1 MEKGKFR
8 FKILIK
14 IKRFLMKRTT
24 IFNQL
29 ILNVV
34 IPAVLALLILGFFNY
49 KQTKNN
55 IVDSNREKNEI
66 ISGEIIDIMEFQ
78 DLTLKVLEERLNKKM
93 EKYSNE
99 LVNHYFSN
107 TNNIEQADLSEIQRE
122 IGMNPELEDIY
133 IIDTNGIVVNTT
145 FEKDMGLNFFSF
157 GEEHKNLLLDV
168 FENGE
173 FLSERFA
180 IEAKTKRL
188 KKYTYQPTKDGK
200 YIVELGIYSSEA
212 DEIINHIKQTIND
225 LSNVQTS
232 IVDVNL
238 FIGKDNPFSLNKE
251 TQLNNDLKETLL
263 KRFEKKDTVS
273 IKWNEG
279 NRHYTSNFYYMKREG
294 SDLYEGSVLQIVS
307 DRTND
312 LILMRN
318 ELLKFLGIFGATI
331 LVVIILLYKKTRVI
345 THPIKKLV
353 DNVNRITNGHLNE
366 RAEVLGNNEITT
378 LSQKFNTMIEE
389 LQSLYSDL
397 EQKVKERTAEVVR
410 QKEEIE
416 VKNKHITDSIKYA
429 QRIQNA
435 ILPPDD
441 YISKLLPNSFIL
453 YKPKDIVSGD
463 FYWLAQ
469 KGDYVMFS
477 AVDCTGH
484 GVPGAFMSIVGY
496 NQLNF
501 AVDVRRARRASKILD
516 YLNEGVTQTLREKN
530 GQDSLN
536 TIRDGMDLAL
546 CSYNIKEKKIH
557 YAGAHN
563 PLYIIRDGEL
573 YQYKANRF
581 PIGAPEEEVMPE
593 FTNHEIEVQEGDLLY
608 MFSDGY
614 VDQFGGPKGKR
625 FLKKNFKKLLLSIYH
640 KPMDEQHKILEDT
653 LRDWQ
658 GDEQQV
664 DDILVMGVKI

>member
-1 MEKGKFR
+1 MR
-8 FKILIK
+8 
-14 IKRFLMKRTT
+14 RTT

-55 IVDSNREKNEI
+55 IVESNRVKNEI
-66 ISGEIIDIMEFQ
+66 ISSEIIDIMEFQ
-78 DLTLKVLEERLNKKM
+78 DMVLKVLEKRLNSKM
-93 EKYSNE
+93 EEYSNQ
-99 LVNHYFSN
+99 LVNNYFSN
-107 TNNIEQADLSEIQRE
+107 TENIKKADLDEIQRE
-122 IGMNPELEDIY
+122 LGMNPELEDIY

-145 FEKDMGLNFFSF
+145 FEKDLGLNFFSF
-157 GEEHKNLLLDV
+157 GEEHKNLLLNV
-168 FENGE
+168 LNGDE
-173 FLSERFA
+173 FVSERFG

-188 KKYTYQPTKDGK
+188 KKYTYQPTKDGN

-212 DEIINHIKQTIND
+212 DEIIDHIKGIMND
-225 LSNVQTS
+225 LERKQAS
-232 IVDVNL
+232 IVDFNL
-238 FIGKDNPFSLNKE
+238 FIGKDNPFSLNKDVE
-251 TQLNNDLKETLL
+251 IDDEIQQVILD
-263 KRFEKKDTVS
+263 RFEKKDTVV
-273 IKWNEG
+273 INESERG
-279 NRHYTSNFYYMKREG
+279 KHYSSSYFYMKREG

-307 DRTND
+307 DRTPD
-312 LILMRN
+312 MILLRN

-353 DNVNRITNGHLNE
+353 DKVNRITNGHFNE

-389 LQSLYSDL
+389 LQSLYDDL
-397 EQKVKERTAEVVR
+397 EQKVKDRTAEVVR

-441 YISKLLPNSFIL
+441 YIERLLPDSFVL

-463 FYWLAQ
+463 FYWMSQ
-469 KGDYVMFS
+469 KGDYIMLA

-501 AVDVRRARRASKILD
+501 AVDVKKAKKASKILD
-516 YLNEGVTQTLREKN
+516 HLNEGVTETLREKN
-530 GQDSLN
+530 GQDGFSTTSL
-536 TIRDGMDLAL
+536 RDGMDLAL
-546 CSYNIKEKKIH
+546 CSFNFKEKKVD

-573 YQYKANRF
+573 LQYKADRF
-581 PIGAPEEEVMPE
+581 PIGAPEAETMPT
-593 FTNHEIEVQEGDLLY
+593 FTNHEIDVQEGDVLY

-625 FLKKNFKKLLLSIYH
+625 FLKKNFKNLLLSIYH
-640 KPMDEQHKILEDT
+640 LPLGEQKKILENN
-653 LRDWQ
+653 LEEWR
-658 GDEQQV
+658 GDEIQV